1 MLHYQINRALLYT
14 EKNGFPLNDLSLYG
28 GRKECKRISS
38 NFQVSTSQESS
49 QMRKIKTVSKK
60 W

>member
-1 MLHYQINRALLYT
+1 MLHYQINRALLQT
-14 EKNGFPLNDLSLYG
+14 EKNNFLLNDLSLYR
-28 GRKECKRISS
+28 GRKECKRTSS
-38 NFQVSTSQESS
+38 NFQISTSQEPS